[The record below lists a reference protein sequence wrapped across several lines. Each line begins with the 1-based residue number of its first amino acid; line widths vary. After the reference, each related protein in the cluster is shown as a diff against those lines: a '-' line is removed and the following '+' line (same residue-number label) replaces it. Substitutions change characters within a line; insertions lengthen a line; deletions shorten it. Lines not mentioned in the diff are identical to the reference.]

1 MMCYVIAVS
10 GCLRCLGN
18 RLFGEDKE
26 VRSGLAKSAEGML
39 PSISDELVEERE
51 VRRYELCGNGL
62 DRAHPSRCGS
72 R

>member
-1 MMCYVIAVS
+1 MMCYVIAMS
-10 GCLRCLGN
+10 KFWRCLGN

-26 VRSGLAKSAEGML
+26 VRSDLAKSAEGML
-39 PSISDELVEERE
+39 SSISDELVEERE

-62 DRAHPSRCGS
+62 NRAYSSRCGS